1 MQPGLETND
10 RISDPSGGSN
20 QTRVRA
26 YNERLVLSLVRRHGH
41 LPKSEIARRSGLSA
55 QTVSVIMRSLEA
67 DGLLLRGDPIRGKV
81 GQPSIPMA
89 LNPGGVYSFGLKIG
103 RRSADLVLINFL
115 GDSLTSQRITYDYP
129 MPDALL
135 DFAST
140 AILDASKAFSD
151 EDRQKI
157 AGIGIGLPF
166 QLWNWE
172 EQVGAPKG
180 TMDVWKHV
188 DIAAALEERC
198 RFPVFQLNDATVAC
212 GAELTFGRGPEF
224 SDFVYFYVGTFVGGG
239 IVLNHSVYSGRT
251 GNAGAFG
258 PMPLISADGTSTQL
272 LAETSLYSLEKSL
285 LKEGRDPT
293 FLRQADANWG
303 DLGEI
308 LEEWLDHVAH
318 YLAMA
323 VISACAVIDF
333 EAAIIDGSFPVEIRQ
348 RLVEKVSAAID
359 TIDLQG
365 IVLPSIQEGTIG
377 SGARA
382 LGAATL
388 PLLNR
393 YLLDQSVL
401 FKELR

>member
-1 MQPGLETND
+1 MQTGLETND

-26 YNERLVLSLVRRHGH
+26 YNERLVLSLVRRHGN

-67 DGLLLRGDPIRGKV
+67 DGLLLRGAPIRGKV

-89 LNPGGVYSFGLKIG
+89 LNPCGVYSFGLKIG

-115 GDSLTSQRITYDYP
+115 GEPLKSLRITYDYP
-129 MPDALL
+129 MPDMLL
-135 DFAST
+135 DFATT
-140 AILDASKAFSD
+140 AILEASRAFSD
-151 EDRQKI
+151 EERQKI

-172 EQVGAPKG
+172 EKVGAPKG
-180 TMDVWKHV
+180 TMDVWKGF

-224 SDFVYFYVGTFVGGG
+224 ADFIYFFVGTFIGGG
-239 IVLNHSVYSGRT
+239 VVLNHSVYSGRT
-251 GNAGAFG
+251 GNAGAIG
-258 PMPLISADGTSTQL
+258 TMPLMSDHETSTQL
-272 LAETSLYSLEKSL
+272 LAETSLYSLEKL
-285 LKEGRDPT
+285 LLREGRDPT
-293 FLRQADANWG
+293 FLREVDADWN

-308 LEEWLDHVAH
+308 LEKWLDHVGH

-323 VISACAVIDF
+323 IISACAIIDF
-333 EAAIIDGSFPVEIRQ
+333 EAAIIDGSFPADIRK
-348 RLVEKVSAAID
+348 RLIDKISTAIE

-401 FKELR
+401 FKELG

>member
-1 MQPGLETND
+1 MQTGLETND

-26 YNERLVLSLVRRHGH
+26 YNERLVLSLVRRHGN
-41 LPKSEIARRSGLSA
+41 LAKSEIARRSGLSA

-67 DGLLLRGDPIRGKV
+67 DGLLLRGAPIRGKV

-89 LNPGGVYSFGLKIG
+89 LNPCGVYSFGLKIG

-115 GDSLTSQRITYDYP
+115 GEPLKSLRITYDYP
-129 MPDALL
+129 MPDVLL
-135 DFAST
+135 DFATT
-140 AILDASKAFSD
+140 AILEASRSFSD
-151 EDRQKI
+151 EERQKI

-172 EQVGAPKG
+172 EKVGAPKG
-180 TMDVWKHV
+180 TMDVWKGF
-188 DIAAALEERC
+188 DIAAALEKRC

-224 SDFVYFYVGTFVGGG
+224 ADFIYFFIGTFIGGG
-239 IVLNHSVYSGRT
+239 VVLNHSVYSGRT
-251 GNAGAFG
+251 GNAGAIG
-258 PMPLISADGTSTQL
+258 TMPLMSDHETSTQL
-272 LAETSLYSLEKSL
+272 LAETSLYSLEKL
-285 LKEGRDPT
+285 LLREGRDPT
-293 FLRQADANWG
+293 FLREVDADWSN
-303 DLGEI
+303 LGEI
-308 LEEWLDHVAH
+308 LEKWLDHVAN

-323 VISACAVIDF
+323 IISACAIIDF
-333 EAAIIDGSFPVEIRQ
+333 EAAIIDGSFPAEIRK
-348 RLVEKVSAAID
+348 RLIDKVSAAIG

-401 FKELR
+401 FKELG